1 MEIKLVVLR
10 LAMLFADLF
19 GLPQSIVVPCGLL
32 PFPRQ
37 SDFFAARYNTVTYG
51 KHSLRHLGPNL
62 WGKLSPDV
70 RKVTTLKCFKNKIR
84 TLDIVTLMDNDAS
97 VVISAIHRHICHT
110 VNIVKVINIYFIIFL
125 YTCAY
130 I

>member
-70 RKVTTLKCFKNKIR
+70 REVTTLKCFKNKIR
-84 TLDIVTLMDNDAS
+84 TLDIV
-97 VVISAIHRHICHT
+97 CHT